1 MNEVNNSNALH
12 RSAPLAKQRGAIHY
26 REGGALMNEVNNSNA
41 LHRSA
46 PLAKQRGSIHY
57 REGGAFMRHRCFRRS
72 ISRKLAA
79 AVMAVSLLAGQMLP
93 VMAAEDTGNAA
104 SVKNNGASATEKEV
118 TLRVCSWEEYIDEG
132 GWDEDEA
139 LELDNGTT
147 IFGENSMVEDFEN
160 WYYENYGVKVNVQ
173 YSCFG
178 TNEDLYNMLT
188 LGDVYDLVCPSEYM
202 IMKLMSENKLEP
214 LSDGFFDENN
224 DKNYYINGVS
234 PYIRDTFETHE
245 INGETWSKYA
255 AGFMFG
261 ITGILYNPEKM
272 TADEAGTWTVLNN
285 PKFAKQ
291 ITIKDNVRDSYFAA
305 VGALQRDKLMDT
317 EFRAQDD
324 YSEQLKDIMND
335 VSPETI
341 AKSQDLLQ
349 DIKDNVYSFETDSGK
364 ADMITGKVVANY
376 QWSGDAVY
384 AMDQAEED
392 GVKLDFAVPEECTN
406 LYFDG
411 WVMLKNGIDG
421 DADRKQAAEAFIN
434 FVSRPDNAVRN
445 MYYIGYTSVIAGG
458 DDDTVYSY
466 LDYTYGAEDDEED
479 VVDYPLGYFFTGD
492 NSDPDYVLR
501 APAEQVNRQLGAQ
514 YPSQD
519 AIERSA
525 VMEYFD
531 EDATKDINQM
541 WINIRCYNIKDVPT
555 WAWFI
560 VAAVIGALAGVIVY
574 HKRSKKFYLGK

>member
-26 REGGALMNEVNNSNA
+26 REGGALMK
-41 LHRSA
+41 H
-46 PLAKQRGSIHY
+46 G
-57 REGGAFMRHRCFRRS
+57 CFGRS

-79 AVMAVSLLAGQMLP
+79 AVMAFSLLAGQMLP
-93 VMAAEDTGNAA
+93 VMAAEDTVDVADDAQAVASSANDSAADDAA
-104 SVKNNGASATEKEV
+104 SGKNTGASDTEKEV

-214 LSDGFFDENN
+214 LSDDFFDESN

-305 VGALQRDKLMDT
+305 VGALQRDKLMDPG
-317 EFRAQDD
+317 FRAQDD

-392 GVKLDFAVPEECTN
+392 GVQLDFAVPEECTN

-458 DDDTVYSY
+458 DDDTIYSY

-479 VVDYPLGYFFTGD
+479 VIDYPLGYFFTGD

-501 APAEQVNRQLGAQ
+501 APAEQIDRQLGAQ

-541 WINIRCYNIKDVPT
+541 WINIRCYNIKDVPM

-574 HKRSKKFYLGK
+574 HKRSKKYYLGK

>member
-1 MNEVNNSNALH
+1 
-12 RSAPLAKQRGAIHY
+12 
-26 REGGALMNEVNNSNA
+26 
-41 LHRSA
+41 
-46 PLAKQRGSIHY
+46 
-57 REGGAFMRHRCFRRS
+57 MRHRCFGRL

-79 AVMAVSLLAGQMLP
+79 VVMAVSLLAGQMLP
-93 VMAAEDTGNAA
+93 VMAAEDTVDVADDAQAVASSVNDSAADDAA
-104 SVKNNGASATEKEV
+104 SGKNTGASDTEKEV

-214 LSDGFFDENN
+214 LSDDFFDESN

-305 VGALQRDKLMDT
+305 VGALQRDKLMDPG
-317 EFRAQDD
+317 FRAQDD

-501 APAEQVNRQLGAQ
+501 APAEQVDRQLGAQ

-519 AIERSA
+519 AIDRSA

-560 VAAVIGALAGVIVY
+560 VAAVIGALVGVIVY
-574 HKRSKKFYLGK
+574 HKRSKKYYLGK

>member
-26 REGGALMNEVNNSNA
+26 REGGA
-41 LHRSA
+41 
-46 PLAKQRGSIHY
+46 
-57 REGGAFMRHRCFRRS
+57 FMRHRCFGRS

-79 AVMAVSLLAGQMLP
+79 VVMAVSLLAGQMLP
-93 VMAAEDTGNAA
+93 VMAAEDTVDVADDAQAVASSANDSAADDAA
-104 SVKNNGASATEKEV
+104 SGKNTGASDTGKEV

-160 WYYENYGVKVNVQ
+160 WYYENYGVKVDVQ

-214 LSDGFFDENN
+214 LSDDFFDESN

-305 VGALQRDKLMDT
+305 VGALQRDKLMDPG
-317 EFRAQDD
+317 FRAQDD

-501 APAEQVNRQLGAQ
+501 APAEQVDRQLGAQ

-574 HKRSKKFYLGK
+574 HKRSKKYYLGK